1 MTHIHQLCPQIPV
14 ETAKGPGMC
23 VAWLDYTEDHNTLWK
38 VCITET
44 GEFWDL
50 PQSQVRGVQNISM
63 GRMKKNV
70 PTVVTP

>member
-1 MTHIHQLCPQIPV
+1 VILQLDPPWPV
-14 ETAKGPGMC
+14 TTSKGAGFAM
-23 VAWLDYTEDHNTLWK
+23 ALIDYSQEHDTLFK

-70 PTVVTP
+70 PAVVSP

>member
-1 MTHIHQLCPQIPV
+1 MALI
-14 ETAKGPGMC
+14 
-23 VAWLDYTEDHNTLWK
+23 DYSQEHDTLFK

-70 PTVVTP
+70 PAVVTP

>member
-1 MTHIHQLCPQIPV
+1 MILQLDPPWPV
-14 ETAKGPGMC
+14 TTSKGAGFAM
-23 VAWLDYTEDHNTLWK
+23 ALIDYSQEHDTLFK

-70 PTVVTP
+70 PAVVSP

>member
-1 MTHIHQLCPQIPV
+1 
-14 ETAKGPGMC
+14 MC

-70 PTVVTP
+70 PAVVSP